1 VYHSLRSRH
10 IDGRSSPSVR
20 LERRYESRLI
30 ADRVE
35 AVAGAIDRDFK
46 DRPLVV
52 VSILKGAAVFMAD
65 LTRKMKGPFACEY
78 LHVRRAARAGDIM
91 QIDFTTGF
99 SVKGRHVLLL
109 KDVVHTGIT
118 ESYLM
123 EHLGD
128 GGGVLAE
135 ARGHH
140 RPAART
146 ARRTCPSTSRSSRA
160 SPRSSMPATEWST
173 RGYMPI
179 FRTFTRSWRS
189 NNRPDS
195 PLCWTPRGR
204 PR

>member
-1 VYHSLRSRH
+1 MA
-10 IDGRSSPSVR
+10 GAPPSVR

-46 DRPLVV
+46 DRPLAV

-78 LHVRRAARAGDIM
+78 LHVRRAAADGDIM

-118 ESYLM
+118 ENYLM
-123 EHLGD
+123 EHLTD
-128 GGGVLAE
+128 GGAASLRLAAIIDRPLDRKANVPVDFSLFSSESEELYAGYGMEHDGLHAHLPDIYEVLAE
-135 ARGHH
+135 Q
-140 RPAART
+140 
-146 ARRTCPSTSRSSRA
+146 
-160 SPRSSMPATEWST
+160 
-173 RGYMPI
+173 
-179 FRTFTRSWRS
+179 
-189 NNRPDS
+189 
-195 PLCWTPRGR
+195 
-204 PR
+204 